1 MQFDKESI
9 HSFIIDDIRLKQYI
23 RFQENSPGTIERDLA
38 TIVDK
43 LSWAIGDI
51 LAAYTDQLKEELA
64 KHNIH
69 IDL

>member
-9 HSFIIDDIRLKQYI
+9 HSFIIDDMLLKQYI
-23 RFQENSPGTIERDLA
+23 RFQAHSPGTIERDLA

-51 LAAYTDQLKEELA
+51 IAAYTEQLKAELA
-64 KHNIH
+64 KQDIH
-69 IDL
+69 IEL

>member
-1 MQFDKESI
+1 MQFDKTSI
-9 HSFIIDDIRLKQYI
+9 HNFIIEDMLLKQYI
-23 RFQENSPGTIERDLA
+23 HYQAHSPGTIERDLA

-51 LAAYTDQLKEELA
+51 MAAYTDQLKAELA
-64 KHNIH
+64 KQDIH